1 MKEIFVGV
9 AETLDP
15 AGTPYR
21 IYLLWPILALYGRQI
36 YGSDTDTGFTQSFVL
51 SDCA

>member
-9 AETLDP
+9 AEALDP